1 MGKTNMIYRKNK
13 AHVSNMKIPGGKYPA
28 RHQIRWKHLLRKMK
42 EGVAGG
48 TDVKVDIFDQQIE
61 T

>member
-1 MGKTNMIYRKNK
+1 MIYRKNK

-28 RHQIRWKHLLRKMK
+28 RRQIRRKHLLRKMK

>member
-1 MGKTNMIYRKNK
+1 MQNEQMQYTKEP
-13 AHVSNMKIPGGKYPA
+13 AGKY
-28 RHQIRWKHLLRKMK
+28 RRGCQIRRKHLSGKMK
-42 EGVAGG
+42 EGGAGG